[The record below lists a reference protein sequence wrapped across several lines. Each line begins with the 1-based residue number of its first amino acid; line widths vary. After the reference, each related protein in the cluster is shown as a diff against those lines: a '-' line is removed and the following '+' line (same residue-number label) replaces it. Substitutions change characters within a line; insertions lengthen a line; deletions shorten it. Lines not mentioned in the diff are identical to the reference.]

1 MLIASRSGTI
11 SAAKLI
17 AETNQAWILEVEKRE
32 VRISKSDPRQ
42 RAFVHMDEA
51 LEWAGAEPEL
61 VEHFKQQGNN
71 AGGVRASDFPQA

>member
-17 AETNQAWILEVEKRE
+17 TETDQAWLLEVEKRE
-32 VRISKSDPRQ
+32 IRISKSDRHQ
-42 RAFVHMDEA
+42 RAFTQMDEA

-61 VEHFKQQGNN
+61 IEHFKQQGQT
-71 AGGVRASDFPQA
+71 AGEVRAPDIP